1 MHYIFPDLIAAGVE
15 GVAVVP
21 VYFLRQRF
29 SNLSTSVSWLRPP
42 AALQRGCSCLAV
54 PAESRG
60 TAGRPCL
67 CSSHSVSDAF
77 PTQVLLLLASQ
88 MGRGKEKKKKKGK
101 RFLLLK
107 SALCFPFLHGKREI
121 FQLAFHALHRLT
133 GGLATGGGCN
143 RRIPSSKIALL
154 GFN

>member
-54 PAESRG
+54 PAASRG

-88 MGRGKEKKKKKGK
+88 MSRGKEKKKGK
-101 RFLLLK
+101 HFLLLK
-107 SALCFPFLHGKREI
+107 SALSVFLSCMGSEKY
-121 FQLAFHALHRLT
+121 FSLHFMH
-133 GGLATGGGCN
+133 C
-143 RRIPSSKIALL
+143 IACLE
-154 GFN
+154 G